1 MDDFLDKLKDILY
14 VFVDYFFMIVVVLAV
29 TGVIA
34 WRLDIL
40 FNKNYADVDE
50 KDNEIVQNIDENKE
64 KDNNVDIDENK
75 DNINNDE
82 INKEKENPVE
92 IIHVEI
98 PSGAVS
104 TTIGNIL
111 AEKGLVPDSKS
122 FVDKATELG
131 KETKLKSGS
140 FDIPSNLSIEGVI
153 EIITK

>member
-1 MDDFLDKLKDILY
+1 MDDFLDKLKDMLY

-40 FNKNYADVDE
+40 FNKNYADVEE
-50 KDNEIVQNIDENKE
+50 KDTEIVQNIDENKE
-64 KDNNVDIDENK
+64 NDNNVDVDENK
-75 DNINNDE
+75 DNINNNE
-82 INKEKENPVE
+82 TNKEKEDPVE